1 MQFWE
6 FEQALKAVYFIVRG
20 LGVYPDTSVLQGLLR
35 TLQTSAELIDVS
47 PTKYESLDTC
57 NVIQLPIYDWRKSKA
72 TDGAV
77 CDCC

>member
-20 LGVYPDTSVLQGLLR
+20 LGVYPDTSVLQL
-35 TLQTSAELIDVS
+35 
-47 PTKYESLDTC
+47 
-57 NVIQLPIYDWRKSKA
+57 YDWRKSKA

-77 CDCC
+77 CYCC

>member
-35 TLQTSAELIDVS
+35 ADLRRV
-47 PTKYESLDTC
+47 
-57 NVIQLPIYDWRKSKA
+57 N
-72 TDGAV
+72 
-77 CDCC
+77 